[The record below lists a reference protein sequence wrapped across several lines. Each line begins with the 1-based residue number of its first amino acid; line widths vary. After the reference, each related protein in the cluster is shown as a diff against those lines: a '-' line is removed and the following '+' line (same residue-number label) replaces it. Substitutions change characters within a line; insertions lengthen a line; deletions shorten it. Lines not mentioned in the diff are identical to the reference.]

1 MGNRLSKIYTRT
13 GDDGTSALSDGS
25 RLPKDDAVFVAMGD
39 VDELNSHLG
48 MILALLPTA
57 NLSQE
62 IDKNTLCHEL
72 TVIQHLLFNL
82 GGELAMPQFI
92 GIESKH
98 IHWLE
103 QKIDRMNATLSPLKD
118 FILPKGSQLV
128 CQIHIARS
136 VCRRAE
142 RSCVCVKYNRPI
154 REDLLK
160 FINRLSDY
168 LFVLSR
174 VVTSDNELSETLWNA
189 QVLANLT

>member
-39 VDELNSHLG
+39 IDELNSHLG

-103 QKIDRMNATLSPLKD
+103 QKIDRMNDALSPLKD
-118 FILPKGSQLV
+118 FILPKGSLIV
-128 CQIHIARS
+128 CQTHLARS

-142 RSCVCVKYNRPI
+142 RSCVCVKHNRPI

-189 QVLANLT
+189 QVLSNLT